1 MEEQIK
7 LGSNCLN
14 GTNLDK
20 TYLIFKDY
28 VAPGETKTTYVPMK
42 DILKKYEIKKD
53 ANLVGIRLPWS
64 EKHPDFVSSD
74 TENSKDRYA
83 GETDFILQWYM
94 LSNLLWRIHRLLEA
108 SIVNDKQ
115 RKALA
120 SLITTEFFHMQD
132 DYEKTVKY

>member
-1 MEEQIK
+1 MEEQIN
-7 LGSNCLN
+7 LGSNCLD

-42 DILKKYEIKKD
+42 DILEKYDVRKG
-53 ANLVGIRLPWS
+53 ANLVGVRLPWS
-64 EKHPDFVSSD
+64 EKHPDFVSNE
-74 TENSKDRYA
+74 TENPSDKYIGD
-83 GETDFILQWYM
+83 TDFILQWYK

-120 SLITTEFFHMQD
+120 GLITSEFFHLRD
-132 DYEKTVKY
+132 EYDNSVNN

>member
-1 MEEQIK
+1 MDERVNV
-7 LGSNCLN
+7 GSNCLD

-42 DILKKYEIKKD
+42 DILEKYDISKSS
-53 ANLVGIRLPWS
+53 NFVGVRLPWA
-64 EKHPDFVSSD
+64 EKHPDVVASVGTD
-74 TENSKDRYA
+74 ADRYM
-83 GETDFILQWYM
+83 GETDFILQWYK

-120 SLITTEFFHMQD
+120 GLITSEFFHMKGE
-132 DYEKTVKY
+132 YENSVNN

>member
-1 MEEQIK
+1 MDERISV
-7 LGSNCLN
+7 GSNCLD

-28 VAPGETKTTYVPMK
+28 VAPGETKTTYVPIK
-42 DILKKYEIKKD
+42 DILEKYGIKKSS
-53 ANLVGIRLPWS
+53 NFVGVRLPWA
-64 EKHPDFVSSD
+64 EKHPDIVTSANTD
-74 TENSKDRYA
+74 ADRYM
-83 GETDFILQWYM
+83 GDTDFILQWYK

-120 SLITTEFFHMQD
+120 GLITSEFFHMRD
-132 DYEKTVKY
+132 EYENSVNN